1 MLLEMPAITICSTL
15 NPPVSYIVNRDL
27 FGKHSDVQ
35 RRISYEGT
43 GSSMLLSKDASTIG
57 SKFPTLN
64 YGCMLPMAKRRP
76 QSQLV

>member
-1 MLLEMPAITICSTL
+1 
-15 NPPVSYIVNRDL
+15 
-27 FGKHSDVQ
+27 
-35 RRISYEGT
+35 
-43 GSSMLLSKDASTIG
+43 MLLSKDASTIG